1 MCSSDLIVNKVI
13 AADAVQADALHKAL
27 DGMSARKALQKARD
41 KQHGAS
47 KDAKALEEVKGG
59 SLPK

>member
-1 MCSSDLIVNKVI
+1 MPKSTVTLNDKFDLSISHQLLTGSQAI
-13 AADAVQADALHKAL
+13 ARLL
-27 DGMSARKALQKARD
+27 LMQKARD